1 MKIFGKKFEPTRQML
16 VFAAVAVLVVY
27 AVIILIQQQSSINA
41 KKDELA
47 AIEAQIEAQ
56 KLQTEELEEIL
67 ENNNDEYII
76 RMAREELD
84 LVFPGERVY
93 YAR

>member
-1 MKIFGKKFEPTRQML
+1 MKLFGKKIKPTRRL
-16 VFAAVAVLVVY
+16 LIFAAAAVLMVY

-67 ENNNDEYII
+67 ENNDDDYII
-76 RMAREELD
+76 RMAREDLG

>member
-1 MKIFGKKFEPTRQML
+1 MKLFGKKIKPTRRL
-16 VFAAVAVLVVY
+16 LIFAAAAVLMVY

-67 ENNNDEYII
+67 ENNDDDYII
-76 RMAREELD
+76 RMAR
-84 LVFPGERVY
+84 
-93 YAR
+93 